1 MTSSASVT
9 LLVGGSIAA
18 YKSAELVREL
28 VKRDLQVNVVMSETA
43 CKFITPLTLQTLSGN
58 MVTVDLFELDREAQI
73 NHIKLADEADVVLAA
88 PATANL
94 MAKAAAGLADD
105 APSTVLL
112 ATRAP
117 VIIAPAMNVN
127 MWLHPATQ
135 HNVAVLKER
144 GVRFVGPDEG
154 DLACGW
160 HARGRLADLS
170 KIIEEVNKV
179 LAAARQTQEV

>member
-1 MTSSASVT
+1 MTTGASVT

-18 YKSAELVREL
+18 YKSAELVREF
-28 VKRDLQVNVVMSETA
+28 VKREMQVNVVMSESA

-58 MVTVDLFELDREAQI
+58 IVTVDLFELDREAQI

-94 MAKAAAGLADD
+94 IAKAAAGLADD

-135 HNVAVLKER
+135 HNVSLLKQR
-144 GVRFVGPDEG
+144 GMRFVGPDEG

-160 HARGRLADLS
+160 HARGRLADLN
-170 KIIEEVNKV
+170 KIIDEVDLV
-179 LAAARQTQEV
+179 LDSDKERQEV

>member
-1 MTSSASVT
+1 MTAGASVT

-18 YKSAELVREL
+18 YKSAELVREF
-28 VKRDLQVNVVMSETA
+28 VKRELQVNVVMSETA

-58 MVTVDLFELDREAQI
+58 AVTVDLFEVDREAQV
-73 NHIKLADEADVVLAA
+73 NHIKLADGADVVLAA

-94 MAKAAAGLADD
+94 IAKAAAGLADD
-105 APSTVLL
+105 APSTVLM

-160 HARGRLADLS
+160 HARGRLADLK
-170 KIIEEVNKV
+170 KIIEEVE
-179 LAAARQTQEV
+179 AAIASGTERQEV